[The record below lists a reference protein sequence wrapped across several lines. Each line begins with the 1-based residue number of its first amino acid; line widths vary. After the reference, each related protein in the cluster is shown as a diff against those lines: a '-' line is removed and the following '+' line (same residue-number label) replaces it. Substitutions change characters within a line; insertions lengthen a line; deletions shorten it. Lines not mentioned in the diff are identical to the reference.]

1 MSETE
6 SIEILS
12 DAGEVLASA
21 PLPDEALIE
30 GADGEVKAFE
40 TSMKVERDG
49 HAATFRGLDRS
60 GRTIAQGRVIE
71 SAEPHDPGAGLLHL
85 DRVDLKRGE
94 RVTLK
99 NDTVTVTAGVER

>member
-30 GADGEVKAFE
+30 GADGEVKEFSLAAE
-40 TSMKVERDG
+40 VLRDG

-85 DRVDLKRGE
+85 DHVDLRRGRRVMLRLTALTAARIE
-94 RVTLK
+94 R
-99 NDTVTVTAGVER
+99 

>member
-12 DAGEVLASA
+12 DAGEVLTSA
-21 PLPDEALIE
+21 LLPADLLTE
-30 GADGEVKAFE
+30 GGTGEIREFE

-49 HAATFRGLDRS
+49 RAATFRGRDADGQVVAE
-60 GRTIAQGRVIE
+60 GRAIQSRG
-71 SAEPHDPGAGLLHL
+71 PHVTGSGLLHL

-94 RVTLK
+94 RVTLRL
-99 NDTVTVTAGVER
+99 TALTAAGIER

>member
-12 DAGEVLASA
+12 DAGEVLALS
-21 PLPDEALIE
+21 PLPADLLTE
-30 GADGEVKAFE
+30 GSTGEIREFE

-49 HAATFRGLDRS
+49 RAATFRGRDAD
-60 GRTIAQGRVIE
+60 GRTVWEGRVIE

-85 DRVDLKRGE
+85 DHVDLRRGRRVMLRLTAFTAAGIE
-94 RVTLK
+94 R
-99 NDTVTVTAGVER
+99 

>member
-12 DAGEVLASA
+12 DAGEVLASS
-21 PLPDEALIE
+21 PLPTDLLTE
-30 GADGEVKAFE
+30 GSTGEIREFE

-49 HAATFRGLDRS
+49 RAATFRGLDRS

-71 SAEPHDPGAGLLHL
+71 SAEPHDPRTGLLHL
-85 DRVDLKRGE
+85 DHVDLRRGR
-94 RVTLK
+94 RVMLRLTAL
-99 NDTVTVTAGVER
+99 TAAGVEQ

>member
-1 MSETE
+1 
-6 SIEILS
+6 
-12 DAGEVLASA
+12 VLASS
-21 PLPDEALIE
+21 PLPGETHIEARE
-30 GADGEVKAFE
+30 GEVKEFSLAAE
-40 TSMKVERDG
+40 VLRDG

-99 NDTVTVTAGVER
+99 IDTVTVSAGVD